1 MLTLE
6 FLFGMF
12 IGTLVLNGI
21 ATIIKQ
27 SSEDGVA
34 GGVVSCLA
42 LALFIGLVVLC
53 GFIGTWVL

>member
-12 IGTLVLNGI
+12 IGSLVLNGI

-34 GGVVSCLA
+34 GGVVSCLV